1 MQTRH
6 RWISIAMGLFLL
18 ISGAAIEQTI
28 EIAHASDGVQAES
41 GDAGLRAKVVEV
53 LEEDNPRLAG
63 GASGRIADA
72 VLRCGREHALPPDLV
87 LGVMSVESSLRV
99 YVRSPKGAVG
109 LMQVMPH
116 MYQVLQMPG
125 NVAHIETNVE
135 AGCRLLADN
144 IRRLGE
150 EDGIST
156 YFWGSRIR
164 GDDYLRK
171 VQEARREVAAR
182 LAAPGSGA
190 TDRGRG

>member
-6 RWISIAMGLFLL
+6 QWISIVMGLALL
-18 ISGAAIEQTI
+18 ISGAAIDLTI
-28 EIAHASDGVQAES
+28 EIAHASDGTRRES
-41 GDAGLRAKVVEV
+41 DAAALRAKVIDV
-53 LEEDNPRLAG
+53 LEEDNPLLAG

-72 VLRCGREHALPPDLV
+72 VLRCEREHDLAPDLV

-116 MYQVLQMPG
+116 MFEVLQMPG
-125 NVAHIETNVE
+125 NVAHIEMNVE

-156 YFWGSRIR
+156 YFWGSRIQ

-171 VQEARREVAAR
+171 VQEIRRRVAMR
-182 LAAPGSGA
+182 LAAPDAAAAG
-190 TDRGRG
+190 RGRG